1 MKGDSPT
8 ILFLHI
14 PKTAGVSLMRI
25 LWGRY
30 GLWPPNRWFHFARVF
45 GDSGQGDHRARLD
58 RIAALDERQ
67 RRQVKA
73 FLGHVGYGAHE
84 FLHQP
89 VFQFTVIRDPVA
101 RCISTLKYLPIQGLS
116 PPGRSIEELALSD
129 EHPSEKFYLDNAHVR
144 YLAGENGNPYDGPV
158 GTVTQQMLDTA
169 IERIGTIDAVGLTE
183 RLDESIALLGAKL
196 GWKFNLA
203 LQLNRTKKQPASQSE
218 GGASNEAPLSERA
231 QQRLEDL
238 NQLDQQLHRA
248 AIERFESDIAEQGAE
263 FPSRLERLKLRTQRY
278 SGAIE
283 RLDNLRRSIIRKR
296 S

>member
-1 MKGDSPT
+1 MIGDQPT

-25 LWGRY
+25 LWARY
-30 GLWPPNRWFHFARVF
+30 GLWPPNRWFRFYRVF

-58 RIAALDERQ
+58 RIAALDEREQ
-67 RRQVKA
+67 RQVKA

-84 FLHQP
+84 FLPQP

-101 RCISTLKYLPIQGLS
+101 RCISTLKYLHVQGLS
-116 PPGRSIEELALSD
+116 SPGRSVEELAFRD
-129 EHPSEKFYLDNAHVR
+129 EHPAEKFYLDNSHVR
-144 YLAGENGNPYDGPV
+144 YLAGEHGDPYDGPV
-158 GTVTQQMLDTA
+158 GTVTQQMLDMA
-169 IERIGTIDAVGLTE
+169 IERINSIDAVGLTE

-203 LQLNRTKKQPASQSE
+203 LQLNRTKKKPATESRNGQANDSQVSDQ
-218 GGASNEAPLSERA
+218 AI
-231 QQRLEDL
+231 QRLNEL

-248 AIERFESDIAEQGAE
+248 AIDRFERDIADQGAE
-263 FPSRLERLKLRTQRY
+263 FPSRLELLRLRTQRY
-278 SGAIE
+278 SSTIE
-283 RLDNLRRSIIRKR
+283 RLDKLRRSIIGKR